1 MVERGKLRR
10 DANRDPRTAPQ
21 PIGECNTPTGCLE
34 VEALDE
40 LARVIGLSPWQAP
53 PPDEPCAAKAL
64 KTNTRMASNWN
75 AHVARAPASSEGVV
89 SRAALLSVRRET
101 YRALCELIVSRRDL
115 DWGYAMERLWN
126 ALWTQSCDA
135 IGDKL
140 GRRSS

>member
-1 MVERGKLRR
+1 MRGWSAASFGATRIE
-10 DANRDPRTAPQ
+10 DPRTAPQ

-75 AHVARAPASSEGVV
+75 AHVARAPASSEEAS
-89 SRAALLSVRRET
+89 SRA
-101 YRALCELIVSRRDL
+101 
-115 DWGYAMERLWN
+115 
-126 ALWTQSCDA
+126 
-135 IGDKL
+135 
-140 GRRSS
+140 RRSSPSAARPTAPSAS